1 MLAELTA
8 KAAKLL
14 TKPYFQ
20 VVVTLTHLCHLAEI
34 STLWIFVCFF
44 EQNFFLSF
52 HESYMRHAG
61 LHIKIVTE
69 ACLRICQPLPTG
81 KQRLFTWFRWS

>member
-20 VVVTLTHLCHLAEI
+20 VVVTLTNLCHLAEI

-44 EQNFFLSF
+44 EQNFLLSF
-52 HESYMRHAG
+52 HESHVRHSAFPI
-61 LHIKIVTE
+61 LK
-69 ACLRICQPLPTG
+69 L
-81 KQRLFTWFRWS
+81 